1 MDDDAADTYLE
12 QWNGRL
18 KGTLLDLAILY
29 ISAFATSKP
38 HAYSI
43 HKTLEQKWN
52 SAPPLPTIYS
62 AINRLE
68 QAGLIKMSGEIE
80 NNRVRK
86 VIVPTEKGWETMDRM
101 QREVDELLD
110 SFKSTLTGG
119 KDNARQN

>member
-1 MDDDAADTYLE
+1 MDEPDDALVTYLD

-18 KGTLLDLAILY
+18 KGTFLDLAILY
-29 ISAFATSKP
+29 ISAFAPTKQ

-43 HKTLEQKWN
+43 HKYLEKRWT

-62 AINRLE
+62 TINRLE
-68 QAGLIKMSGEIE
+68 QAGLIRIDGEIE

-86 VIVPTEKGWETMDRM
+86 VIIPTQKGWEAMEIM
-101 QREVDELLD
+101 QKEADALLQ

-119 KDNARQN
+119 NNNAK

>member
-1 MDDDAADTYLE
+1 MDEPDDALANYLD

-18 KGTLLDLAILY
+18 KGTFLDLAILY
-29 ISAFATSKP
+29 IAAFAPTKQ

-43 HKTLEQKWN
+43 HKYLEGKWT

-62 AINRLE
+62 TINRLE
-68 QAGLIKMSGEIE
+68 QAGLIRIEGEIQ

-86 VIVPTEKGWETMDRM
+86 VIIPTKNGWEAMERM
-101 QREVDELLD
+101 QKEADELLK

-119 KDNARQN
+119 D